1 MTRINN
7 LDYLRGISAL
17 GIMFYHYSSWAFGHY
32 SADDFLGRVGIYGV
46 SIFYILSGIT
56 LYLVYFEKMK
66 FKHSDL
72 KLFFKKRILRIFPL
86 LWLVNCIVLFFSDKK
101 FAISDLILN
110 FTGLFGFFKW
120 HIYLSSGIWS
130 IGNEL
135 VFYVFFPFFVFF
147 TKSKKMLMYILSFM
161 IFISFM
167 YFTFFILKNDIL
179 LENQWK
185 NYTNP
190 LNQVFYFL
198 LGFLIGHLIGG
209 WNIGRNNLIYAAL
222 GALVLFI
229 YFPIDGN
236 IMNLITGVNR
246 LIFTFIVTVFTISVY
261 KLPFTFPRVPHLVLT
276 FFGEISYSLYLLH
289 PIVWTVV
296 NRLFR
301 SVFNSNTG
309 VVIPTAILVTIVT
322 SYLVHQY
329 FEKLFMN
336 LGKIRK

>member
-167 YFTFFILKNDIL
+167 YFTFFILKI
-179 LENQWK
+179 
-185 NYTNP
+185 
-190 LNQVFYFL
+190 
-198 LGFLIGHLIGG
+198 
-209 WNIGRNNLIYAAL
+209 
-222 GALVLFI
+222 
-229 YFPIDGN
+229 
-236 IMNLITGVNR
+236 
-246 LIFTFIVTVFTISVY
+246 
-261 KLPFTFPRVPHLVLT
+261 
-276 FFGEISYSLYLLH
+276 
-289 PIVWTVV
+289 
-296 NRLFR
+296 
-301 SVFNSNTG
+301 
-309 VVIPTAILVTIVT
+309 
-322 SYLVHQY
+322 
-329 FEKLFMN
+329 
-336 LGKIRK
+336 